1 MRGFSK
7 AILTGN
13 MTRDPE
19 LRTTNTGNTVCV
31 FTVAVN
37 RNFRDAS
44 GNQQEE
50 VSFIDCTAWGK
61 PGETI
66 AQYCKKGSAILVSGR
81 LRQHKWEDPT
91 TKQNRSRIE
100 VVVEDFNFMNDGT
113 RGGNAGD
120 GGYASSY
127 GAPVSAGGAASEG
140 GEEAAPEDV
149 PDAEINIEDIP
160 F

>member
-13 MTRDPE
+13 VTRDPE
-19 LRTTNTGNTVCV
+19 LRTTGSGNNVCV

-37 RNFRDAS
+37 RNFRDAQ
-44 GNQQEE
+44 GNSQEE

-61 PGETI
+61 QGETI
-66 AQYCKKGSAILVSGR
+66 AQYCKKGSGILVSGR
-81 LRQHKWEDPT
+81 LRQHKWEDPA

-100 VVVEDFNFMNDGT
+100 VVVEDFNFIGD
-113 RGGNAGD
+113 RSGGASND
-120 GGYASSY
+120 GGYTAGYGDGAKAEPAS
-127 GAPVSAGGAASEG
+127 APIES
-140 GEEAAPEDV
+140 APEDI
-149 PDAEINIEDIP
+149 PEGEINLDDIP